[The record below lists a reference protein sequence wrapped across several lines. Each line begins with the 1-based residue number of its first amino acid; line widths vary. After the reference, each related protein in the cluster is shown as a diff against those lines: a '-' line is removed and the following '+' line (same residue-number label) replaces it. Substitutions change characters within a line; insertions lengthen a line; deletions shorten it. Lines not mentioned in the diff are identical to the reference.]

1 MLKFSGSPRR
11 GTVATDGTEAG
22 NTCRQP
28 VRRGGRA
35 TAAARG
41 GEGEAGGGRRT
52 PAPYYLPR
60 PPHARARAQPAR
72 PGHRGLRRGPTLARL
87 PRFISTGLDPPAAP
101 LRRARIG
108 SRGTPRRPAGRRR
121 SGRPRGAEGGG
132 EGAETEGG
140 EADAGSEPRRSPL
153 RGARPR
159 REPGQ
164 TSRARAARR
173 RSQTEERAAARVAG
187 EERHRGKVRRR
198 PARAPGPT
206 RCCCP
211 VRADVRV
218 LSRTTHAHNTPR
230 RAPHA
235 RPPPGHPR
243 SHLFTL
249 RPYAHRAAA
258 ASTKAAAAGAAAAAA
273 TAAADPRHRDPPP
286 DTQRESL
293 PHVDPSRPAR
303 GGTTP
308 GRTRPTPPTPRR
320 LDLTEFP
327 TGHGQGNGGGA
338 GEWEEGAPTRAR
350 LARAGTEEQGGRGPA
365 GRGAGGRARDARGRG
380 ATAARPPRDD
390 DARTRLNL
398 GRRRARAGALRTNSQ
413 PRDTPSLAGRGGG
426 GD

>member
-1 MLKFSGSPRR
+1 MLKFSGSPRE
-11 GTVATDGTEAG
+11 ADGPPPPRAEEKG
-22 NTCRQP
+22 
-28 VRRGGRA
+28 RRG
-35 TAAARG
+35 
-41 GEGEAGGGRRT
+41 AGGGR
-52 PAPYYLPR
+52 PLPTTSHDR
-60 PPHARARAQPAR
+60 PTRARAHSPPGRDIGACDGAR
-72 PGHRGLRRGPTLARL
+72 PSRAPSPL
-87 PRFISTGLDPPAAP
+87 ISTGLDPPAAP

-159 REPGQ
+159 REPSQ

-380 ATAARPPRDD
+380 ATAARPPL
-390 DARTRLNL
+390 T
-398 GRRRARAGALRTNSQ
+398 T
-413 PRDTPSLAGRGGG
+413 TPAHV
-426 GD
+426 